1 MYERFFGFRERP
13 FDLTPNPRYLVL
25 TKMHQ
30 EALSNL
36 EYAIASRKG
45 ITLLIGDA
53 GLGKTTVI
61 RAAMERQPARVHSVH
76 ITNPTLTRD
85 EFVEVLSARF
95 KLSERARTSKSTLLL
110 ELEMLLAQR
119 SEAQETTLLVVDEA
133 QSLPTDIV
141 EEIRLLSNIET
152 ANEKLLSIVLAG
164 QPQLARRLNDSDLCQ
179 LKQRV
184 ALRAELRPLDAQE
197 TAAYIAGR
205 VSAAGGVASQVFT
218 REAVSLI
225 HEHARGIPR
234 SVNVLADNALLSAF
248 ALGLRPV
255 NSQIVRE
262 VCRDFDFA
270 APVEAISEAPATVVA
285 AAPAA
290 EHAAPKPAQPRVLA
304 LGSNSQQDTADPA
317 DASMFSTFQPKRRR
331 FGFF

>member
-61 RAAMERQPARVHSVH
+61 RAAMERQPARVHCVH

-110 ELEMLLAQR
+110 ELETLLEQR

-152 ANEKLLSIVLAG
+152 ASEKLLSIVLAG
-164 QPQLARRLNDSDLCQ
+164 QPQLARRLNDTDLCQ

-234 SVNVLADNALLSAF
+234 SINVLADNALLSAF

-270 APVEAISEAPATVVA
+270 APVEDVSEAAPPVVA
-285 AAPAA
+285 AAPAT
-290 EHAAPKPAQPRVLA
+290 EPAAPKPAQPRVLA
-304 LGSNSQQDTADPA
+304 LGTHSQQDTADP

-331 FGFF
+331 FGLF